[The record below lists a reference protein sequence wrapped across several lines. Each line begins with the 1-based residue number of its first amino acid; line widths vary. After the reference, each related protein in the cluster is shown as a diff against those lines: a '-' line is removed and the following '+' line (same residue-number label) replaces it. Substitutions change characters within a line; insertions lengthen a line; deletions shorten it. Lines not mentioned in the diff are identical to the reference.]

1 MPTNNPMEAHL
12 LRNARGQFIHGLKN
26 RRAAL
31 RTSINGHARQKKLPA
46 QSSTSTK
53 APRKCTQVKTVARF
67 FGASAGPN
75 NPCTIIIM
83 LISSTGICS
92 TVRECRHLKKWPTP
106 GTRNKSNSEEL
117 RERSIGVCVGGVDNI
132 LLRRDNFR
140 LTAPHG
146 AAPSPHQTARASAR
160 LC

>member
-1 MPTNNPMEAHL
+1 MSQAVHHGELHKPKSSYRNKMITNNPMEAHL
-12 LRNARGQFIHGLKN
+12 FLSTRGQFIRGMKN

-75 NPCTIIIM
+75 NPCT
-83 LISSTGICS
+83 
-92 TVRECRHLKKWPTP
+92 
-106 GTRNKSNSEEL
+106 
-117 RERSIGVCVGGVDNI
+117 
-132 LLRRDNFR
+132 
-140 LTAPHG
+140 
-146 AAPSPHQTARASAR
+146 
-160 LC
+160 